1 MTQDEFRREK
11 LYLSTMVFAR
21 KLLSDG
27 AISEDDYY
35 HFDIKMRAKYRPKS
49 GDLLSGK
56 PLIEA
61 RVRALMD
68 VRKEAGNGKGQENT
82 ETTVAGH
89 EGKEESCSLCPGVV
103 GE

>member
-11 LYLSTMVFAR
+11 LYLSTMMFAR

-35 HFDIKMRAKYRPKS
+35 HFDTKMRAKYRPKS

-56 PLIEA
+56 SLIEA

-68 VRKEAGNGKGQENT
+68 VGKEAGNGKGQENT
-82 ETTVAGH
+82 EAATANYGD
-89 EGKEESCSLCPGVV
+89 KEEGRSLRPSVTRK
-103 GE
+103 